1 MGLFSFLQD
10 CIENARDWVEDKV
23 EDTVD
28 WARDKISNLLDAI
41 APEKSY
47 DGDTADIN
55 TTERLNTIL
64 REFSDKY
71 MKNAVMIEKN
81 CVKAVEDYYN
91 RLMPVVEEGRKLG
104 FSESAIR
111 EIKSNKEKMKKSINN
126 SIEKPLRKRLSLDDR
141 ECLEILKLDSGTGK
155 KEKMDLFVRKVIKEA
170 RDNLAKE
177 VKKSLDIQVGD
188 IEEAFHE
195 MEEKQ
200 EKEFNNI
207 MEAFKKISD
216 SIVSET
222 GEREKACVLPITVIE
237 MSEEVLRLLA

>member
-1 MGLFSFLQD
+1 MGLFSFVGD
-10 CIENARDWVEDKV
+10 IFDSAKDWMEDKIDDAVYWVEDKI
-23 EDTVD
+23 D
-28 WARDKISNLLDAI
+28 NFLNAI

-71 MKNAVMIEKN
+71 MKSAVTIEKN

-91 RLMPVVEEGRKLG
+91 KLMPVVENARELRFSTSAVRK
-104 FSESAIR
+104 
-111 EIKSNKEKMKKSINN
+111 IKNNKEEMKKSINN

-141 ECLEILKLDSGTGK
+141 ECLEILKLDSGTRK

-170 RDNLAKE
+170 RDNLANE
-177 VKKSLDIQVGD
+177 VKKSLDMQMDD

-195 MEEKQ
+195 MKEKQ

-222 GEREKACVLPITVIE
+222 GDKEKACVLPIIVIE

>member
-1 MGLFSFLQD
+1 MSFLD
-10 CIENARDWVEDKV
+10 AICNFFEDVKDAVTDAKDWVEDKA
-23 EDTVD
+23 EDAVD
-28 WARDKISNLLDAI
+28 WARDKIDDFLDVI

-71 MKNAVMIEKN
+71 MKNAVTIEKN

-91 RLMPVVEEGRKLG
+91 KLMPVVEEGRELG
-104 FSESAIR
+104 FSKSAISK
-111 EIKSNKEKMKKSINN
+111 IKSNKEEMKKSINN

-155 KEKMDLFVRKVIKEA
+155 KEKMDLFVREVIKEA
-170 RDNLAKE
+170 QDNLAKE
-177 VKKSLDIQVGD
+177 VKKSLDMQMDD

-195 MEEKQ
+195 MKEKQ

-216 SIVSET
+216 STVSET
-222 GEREKACVLPITVIE
+222 GEREKACVLSLE
-237 MSEEVLRLLA
+237 RKK

>member
-1 MGLFSFLQD
+1 MSLWDSFCNFVD
-10 CIENARDWVEDKV
+10 DVKDKVIDAKDWVIDGI
-23 EDTVD
+23 D
-28 WARDKISNLLDAI
+28 NFLDVI

-71 MKNAVMIEKN
+71 MKNAVTIEKN
-81 CVKAVEDYYN
+81 CVKAVDDYYN
-91 RLMPVVEEGRKLG
+91 KLMPVVEEGRELG
-104 FSESAIR
+104 FSKSAIR
-111 EIKSNKEKMKKSINN
+111 KIKSNKEEMKKSINN

-141 ECLEILKLDSGTGK
+141 ECLEILKLDSGTRK

-177 VKKSLDIQVGD
+177 VKKSLDMQMDD

-222 GEREKACVLPITVIE
+222 GDKEKACVLPITVIE